1 MEKRCLYKIN
11 VLLLVMLVPALV
23 SSLLQEFL
31 RGANLQCLTNNT
43 LTIIHLA
50 ICLPM
55 LLFVCVHLWA
65 NCGNVTQWFSKI
77 RRQRWQTQ
85 LLFGFSV
92 LTFVSGI
99 AATVVYFSH
108 GHTPVGGI
116 HGKLGFVA
124 LALMIWH
131 TYRRLKW
138 YKVKK

>member
-1 MEKRCLYKIN
+1 MKKRCLYKRN

-31 RGANLQCLTNNT
+31 RGANLHCLTNST

-65 NCGNVTQWFSKI
+65 NCGNMAQWLAKI
-77 RRQRWQTQ
+77 RRQKWQTQ
-85 LLFGFSV
+85 LLFWFSV

-138 YKVKK
+138 YKTN

>member
-1 MEKRCLYKIN
+1 MKKHYLYKIN
-11 VLLLVMLVPALV
+11 VVLLVLLLPALV

-31 RGANLQCLTNNT
+31 GGANLHCLTNST

-55 LLFVCVHLWA
+55 LLFVGVHLWA
-65 NCGNVTQWFSKI
+65 NCGNITQWFAKI
-77 RRQRWQTQ
+77 RRQKAQTQ
-85 LLFGFSV
+85 WLFWLSA
-92 LTFVSGI
+92 LTFVSGV
-99 AATVVYFSH
+99 AAMVVYFSH

-138 YKVKK
+138 YKKN

>member
-1 MEKRCLYKIN
+1 MKKRYLYKIN

-31 RGANLQCLTNNT
+31 GGADMHYVTNNM
-43 LTIIHLA
+43 LTIIHL
-50 ICLPM
+50 IVCVPM
-55 LLFVCVHLWA
+55 LLFVGVHLWA
-65 NCGNVTQWFSKI
+65 NCGKITQWFAKI
-77 RRQRWQTQ
+77 RRQKAQIQW
-85 LLFGFSV
+85 LFWLSV
-92 LTFVSGI
+92 LTFVSGV
-99 AATVVYFSH
+99 AAMVVYFSH

-138 YKVKK
+138 YKKN

>member
-1 MEKRCLYKIN
+1 MKKRYLYKIN

-31 RGANLQCLTNNT
+31 GGANLHCLTNST

-65 NCGNVTQWFSKI
+65 NCGKITQWFAKI
-77 RRQRWQTQ
+77 RRQKAQTQ
-85 LLFGFSV
+85 WLFWLSV
-92 LTFVSGI
+92 LTFVSGV
-99 AATVVYFSH
+99 AAMVVYFSH
-108 GHTPVGGI
+108 GHTPIGGI

-124 LALMIWH
+124 LALMLWH

-138 YKVKK
+138 YKKN